1 MSKKIENIYNF
12 NEFINIYLKSK
23 TLKQLK
29 KNIYQTDN
37 TYIIQLIN
45 KLNDSIPDD
54 LIKYKITKYDSDKFI
69 SNEFNHTVNLNTR
82 FGKLYLEPIDNSYTS
97 YYNNKDLI
105 LPNLESY
112 ELLIGIK
119 IIKKG

>member
-23 TLKQLK
+23 TLKQVK
-29 KNIYQTDN
+29 KNIYETDN

-45 KLNDSIPDD
+45 KFNDFIPDE
-54 LIKYKITKYDSDKFI
+54 LIKYKITKYDSHKFI
-69 SNEFNHTVNLNTR
+69 ANEFNHTVNLNTR
-82 FGKLYLEPIDNSYTS
+82 FGKLYLEPIDNCYTS
-97 YYNNKDLI
+97 YYINKDLI

-112 ELLIGIK
+112 ESLIGIK